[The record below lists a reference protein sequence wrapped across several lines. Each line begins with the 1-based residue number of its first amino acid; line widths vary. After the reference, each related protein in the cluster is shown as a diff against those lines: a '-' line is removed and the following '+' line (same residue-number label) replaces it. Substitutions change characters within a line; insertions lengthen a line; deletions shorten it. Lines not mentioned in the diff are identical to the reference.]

1 MPSRRSAGAARSQP
15 QLHAAYCARLLPSRL
30 GVPTSHPTRLDSP
43 PRDGRTV
50 VPWLS
55 CVAVVRAV
63 LRCAPWLAR
72 LGALAGIPV
81 SLVTA
86 SACCALSIAGDGGA
100 PPAQRPVGVCAGR
113 AGGAAG
119 ALAAVAPAA
128 PPARPAAV
136 VAPVAVRA
144 PAAALVA
151 SRPAPLFYSV
161 RYLVALGRSAGRP
174 STRRARRPQ
183 LLAARCSVAP
193 RALRGPR
200 TPGPPATI
208 AVDRG

>member
-1 MPSRRSAGAARSQP
+1 M
-15 QLHAAYCARLLPSRL
+15 
-30 GVPTSHPTRLDSP
+30 
-43 PRDGRTV
+43 
-50 VPWLS
+50 
-55 CVAVVRAV
+55 AVVRGCRA
-63 LRCAPWLAR
+63 C
-72 LGALAGIPV
+72 GASVRTVACTSWCIAGIPV

-86 SACCALSIAGDGGA
+86 SACCALSLAGDGWA
-100 PPAQRPVGVCAGR
+100 PTAAWPLVVCAGR
-113 AGGAAG
+113 TGGDVG
-119 ALAAVAPAA
+119 ALAVVAPAA

-151 SRPAPLFYSV
+151 VRPAPLFYSV

-174 STRRARRPQ
+174 STRRARRPL